1 MQALSQ
7 LSYTPKNKTGAAT
20 RPRTPDIRVTK
31 AALCQLSYDGETDG
45 CCAWTCDLSPQQPG
59 NAAPWACHLAR
70 TSGKNGGNRE
80 TRTHTPLAGPSVFK
94 TAAAMPIRLRF
105 PILAEREGFE
115 PSCRIA
121 ATIRFPG
128 GALRPLGQRS
138 MFFWRKVQDSNLWA
152 GFPTTV

>member
-7 LSYTPKNKTGAAT
+7 LSYTPENKTGAAT

-59 NAAPWACHLAR
+59 
-70 TSGKNGGNRE
+70 KNGGNRE

-105 PILAEREGFE
+105 PILAEREGVE

-138 MFFWRKVQDSNLWA
+138 MLFWRKVKDSNLWA

>member
-45 CCAWTCDLSPQQPG
+45 CCAWTCDLSPQK
-59 NAAPWACHLAR
+59 
-70 TSGKNGGNRE
+70 SGKIGGNRE